1 MGLLDSAD
9 EWIAMRQLRN
19 QMVHEYVE
27 DLTVLAS
34 ALQTGHAF
42 VPALVAVANKLMAE
56 IDRRGWA

>member
-1 MGLLDSAD
+1 
-9 EWIAMRQLRN
+9 MRQLRN
-19 QMVHEYVE
+19 QMAHEYVE